1 VCLIGAFIVAAYAFP
16 LGIRIVCSLL
26 TGLLLVRMFTLYHDY
41 LHGTILRRSI
51 PAKIL
56 FSLFGLYILN
66 PPSIWKR
73 SHDHHHAHNSKL
85 FTSSIGSFPTVTR
98 QKYLSLSK
106 WEQLTYLFIRHPLT
120 IAAGYLFAF
129 AWGMCLLS
137 LIRKPSRHWDSALAL
152 FFHFGIGISIWLFL
166 GQTSFLLAFL
176 IPAILSSA
184 IGSYLFYAQHNFPS
198 VTFQDKDGWTYVGAA
213 LQSSSY
219 MKMNSVMRWFT
230 GNIGYHHIHHT
241 NPNIPFYRLPQVY
254 DVFPEFQ
261 QAKTTTLLPGDILDC
276 LRLKV
281 WDPQLNCMLT
291 MKEIRKIQKG

>member
-1 VCLIGAFIVAAYAFP
+1 MREGKELILATKMYAGESSAESWWHTLITLVCLIGAFIVAAYAFP

-129 AWGMCLLS
+129 AWGMCLL
-137 LIRKPSRHWDSALAL
+137 
-152 FFHFGIGISIWLFL
+152 
-166 GQTSFLLAFL
+166 
-176 IPAILSSA
+176 
-184 IGSYLFYAQHNFPS
+184 
-198 VTFQDKDGWTYVGAA
+198 
-213 LQSSSY
+213 
-219 MKMNSVMRWFT
+219 
-230 GNIGYHHIHHT
+230 
-241 NPNIPFYRLPQVY
+241 
-254 DVFPEFQ
+254 
-261 QAKTTTLLPGDILDC
+261 
-276 LRLKV
+276 
-281 WDPQLNCMLT
+281 
-291 MKEIRKIQKG
+291 